1 MAKLL
6 TVSTAKTTCKLVMH
20 CCVQENSKNNQKQT
34 KPPVMITLFVLRFS
48 FRFERE
54 AFFAFL
60 AKLSDRVKPSD
71 RWHIVRVLLFL

>member
-1 MAKLL
+1 
-6 TVSTAKTTCKLVMH
+6 
-20 CCVQENSKNNQKQT
+20 
-34 KPPVMITLFVLRFS
+34 MITLFVLRFS

-54 AFFAFL
+54 AFFAFR

>member
-1 MAKLL
+1 
-6 TVSTAKTTCKLVMH
+6 
-20 CCVQENSKNNQKQT
+20 
-34 KPPVMITLFVLRFS
+34 MITLFVLHFS